1 MKIGP
6 RIKQIGNM
14 KTDVNKGTLNLTY
27 FCRIFHNIK
36 KINIQSPEQLAL
48 TNLNNSIIRAELFS
62 QMRINIWFK

>member
-6 RIKQIGNM
+6 RIKQIGIM
-14 KTDVNKGTLNLTY
+14 KTHVTKKTLNLTY

-48 TNLNNSIIRAELFS
+48 ANLNNSMKQSRAVLTNEN
-62 QMRINIWFK
+62 QHMV